1 MRNTEGGERVSDSKT
16 WLDLAR
22 TDGHRFEQWANA
34 MARAEGSLAGVNA
47 PPAGSPL
54 LDTAQEGGDE
64 PPAVERKI
72 PSCVMWADGSGGL
85 RIPVGYSPSGFGTH
99 PVETLGAPGSTG
111 TPSRWPQSSDDTG
124 ERGDTQNTGANR
136 GRIGVGGSKG
146 YGPPVEGGVTLDGPE
161 PQTTAVCGS
170 G

>member
-1 MRNTEGGERVSDSKT
+1 MSRIKKFGRDWAIFQNPDKPEVILTRGGIAIATIYPGPVIGPEQAMRD
-16 WLDLAR
+16 AA
-22 TDGHRFEQWANA
+22 WANA
-34 MARAEGSLAGVNA
+34 VLIGEAVAALQHA
-47 PPAGSPL
+47 
-54 LDTAQEGGDE
+54 EGGDE

-124 ERGDTQNTGANR
+124 ERGDTSDMALEATRLGREAAQEVLANCAR
-136 GRIGVGGSKG
+136 QSK
-146 YGPPVEGGVTLDGPE
+146 
-161 PQTTAVCGS
+161 
-170 G
+170 

>member
-1 MRNTEGGERVSDSKT
+1 MTAET

-22 TDGHRFEQWANA
+22 TDGHRFEQWAND
-34 MARAEGSLAGVNA
+34 MARAAS
-47 PPAGSPL
+47 
-54 LDTAQEGGDE
+54 
-64 PPAVERKI
+64 
-72 PSCVMWADGSGGL
+72 
-85 RIPVGYSPSGFGTH
+85 TH

-146 YGPPVEGGVTLDGPE
+146 YGQPVEGGVNLDGPE